1 MTNHIKEQIL
11 SITLQVSQRDLAR
24 TKNIDGFLLYQ
35 LKKRL
40 EKKCGECGYVVEN
53 SISIVERSHGI
64 YRTIDNQSKVQY
76 EINYKVRTIDPQ
88 KDEIY
93 ECIVDSVTKMG
104 IISYLS
110 LNDDDTIENTPLLII
125 IPKDYI
131 SADRFEKIEKGQKI
145 EIVILD
151 SRMKHLSNKIQS
163 VGKLND
169 E

>member
-1 MTNHIKEQIL
+1 MSL
-11 SITLQVSQRDLAR
+11 
-24 TKNIDGFLLYQ
+24 F
-35 LKKRL
+35 
-40 EKKCGECGYVVEN
+40 
-53 SISIVERSHGI
+53 
-64 YRTIDNQSKVQY
+64 DNQSKVQY